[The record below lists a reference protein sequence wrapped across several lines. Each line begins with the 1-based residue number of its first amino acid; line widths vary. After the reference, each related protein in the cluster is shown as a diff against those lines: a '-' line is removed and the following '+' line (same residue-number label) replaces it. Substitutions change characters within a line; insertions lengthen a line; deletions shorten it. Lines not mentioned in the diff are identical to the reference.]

1 MYGNHHHVLCYVHV
15 TYRVRVLYGWASV
28 FPLIGSISLTTFLTI
43 TFFWVQKNL
52 IQFYYWSPEKT
63 FGLFLPLIECI
74 YRHLILEVGRKS
86 KYQRNWKIDLES
98 NICSSPLT
106 ITNSSSQEI
115 FKAFIVR
122 WSWRRFIFRFPQIGR
137 ISLDNRTNI
146 YLSDSKWEST
156 EVPWK
161 TAKSRLLA

>member
-1 MYGNHHHVLCYVHV
+1 MGQ
-15 TYRVRVLYGWASV
+15 R
-28 FPLIGSISLTTFLTI
+28 ISLNRLNKSHNFSY
-43 TFFWVQKNL
+43 N
-52 IQFYYWSPEKT
+52 Y
-63 FGLFLPLIECI
+63 LFLSAKNINTIFHIDLLRKHLVYVLIECI

-106 ITNSSSQEI
+106 ITSSSSQEI

-122 WSWRRFIFRFPQIGR
+122 WSWSRFIFRFPQIGR

-156 EVPWK
+156 EVP
-161 TAKSRLLA
+161 